1 MSMNFGNEA
10 PTDPATMRGRNWPCL
25 RQFGLL
31 LENRVG
37 SLHDLM
43 RRLERDDLRVVAL
56 SIVDSIDC
64 AVARFILSSYERGLE
79 LLELSDFRF
88 FESDVIGVE
97 LPDHPQPHVAICTAL
112 LQTEVNIHYTYPL
125 LYRRNGR
132 GAIALYVDDVDQ
144 GMKTLRE
151 KGLTIITEGDLEKDD
166 NYFLG

>member
-1 MSMNFGNEA
+1 MNFGNEI
-10 PTDPATMRGRNWPCL
+10 PTDSETARGRNWPCL

-43 RRLERDDLRVVAL
+43 RRLERDDLRVIAL

-64 AVARFILSSYERGLE
+64 AVARLILSHYERGLE
-79 LLELSDFRF
+79 LLQLSDYRF

-112 LQTEVNIHYTYPL
+112 LQSEINIHYTYPL
-125 LYRRNGR
+125 LYRRAGR
-132 GAIALYVDDVDQ
+132 DAIALYVDDVDR
-144 GMKTLRE
+144 GLSIMND
-151 KGLTIITEGDLEKDD
+151 KGLRIVTEADLEQDD